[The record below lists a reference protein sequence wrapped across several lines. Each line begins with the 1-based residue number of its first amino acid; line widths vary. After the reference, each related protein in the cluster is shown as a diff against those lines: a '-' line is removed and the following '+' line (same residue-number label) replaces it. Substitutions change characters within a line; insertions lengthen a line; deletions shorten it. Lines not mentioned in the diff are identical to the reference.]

1 MKSVDSLKKKKKKK
15 ETTRGKSAQRS
26 VHYSGAA
33 GTQDGSS
40 GLASVCT
47 HSGGPALPL
56 PIPPHPQSLLL
67 TALLSSKT
75 PESLINYK
83 HAFSSVCR
91 RQISVLAAVSIPLV
105 PLIDLAV

>member
-1 MKSVDSLKKKKKKK
+1 MAVRMAAPGWHL
-15 ETTRGKSAQRS
+15 SAHT
-26 VHYSGAA
+26 V
-33 GTQDGSS
+33 
-40 GLASVCT
+40 VV
-47 HSGGPALPL
+47 PPFL
-56 PIPPHPQSLLL
+56 PIPPHPQYFLL

-83 HAFSSVCR
+83 HAFSSICR